1 MSEVRAQIIPAAS
14 NGPRTRHDAPH
25 GLEID
30 FGGDQ
35 FPVSG
40 PAPRLSWKPVADAAS
55 YEVEADIDG
64 IMHRFTATRHRNVAW
79 PWPPL
84 TSRQA
89 VRWRVRRHDGDDG
102 GVGNGPWSAWAAF
115 EAGLFDEDWS
125 AAWVSP
131 RESEDAGYGERPAPE
146 LSVEFDLSEEVVRAR
161 LYATAL
167 GLYTAHVNGRRAG
180 GAELLPGSTSY
191 DATLYAQASDVAD
204 ALEPGSNRLSIELS
218 DGWYRGQV
226 GAFRLPA
233 GWGTTTAAR
242 AELHLDLADGSTRVI
257 RTDGTWMS
265 RRSHV
270 VAADLMAG
278 QTTDLSAPADAQ
290 QPVVVAAV
298 DAPRVDWSPA
308 PPVRVVESRSP
319 VGVTQIRPGT
329 WVADFGQN
337 ASGWL
342 RLTDLGP
349 HGTRTT
355 IDYGEF
361 VGATGDLD
369 TRHLD
374 SHKPGEPTFEFVQR
388 DVVIAG
394 AAGDT
399 FEPRH
404 TVHGFQYAR
413 ITREG
418 APLDPA
424 SLAMQVVHTDLRRT
438 GTFACSDPDLDRL
451 HDVVDWSFRGN
462 AVDVPTDCPTRERL
476 AWTGDYQVFASTAT
490 RLYDVLGFSRKWLRS
505 VRDDQLDD
513 GRIANFSP
521 DGRRIKH
528 HLDDQFAMMTGS
540 AGWGDAIVSVPWQ
553 LYEAYGD
560 DEVLRENWSA
570 MERWV
575 GWALE
580 KARTVRHPARVE
592 ASPEPAPFEQYL
604 WDGTF
609 HWGEWTEPQALDADG
624 ARIDPVK
631 SNPMAWFMADK
642 GEVGTA
648 YLFSSTRTLART
660 AEVLGRADDA
670 ARYAALAE
678 DIRDAWVQAYLHA
691 DGTTRTD
698 TQAAY
703 TRALAFDLIPAE
715 LRPAALDRLIELIR
729 AAGTHLGTGFLAT
742 GFLLPVLAD
751 AGRADVAYELLL
763 QRTSPSWL
771 TMLDRGATTVW
782 EDWDGIDEHGDARE
796 SLNHYSKGTV
806 ARFLHTHTLGLRQCD
821 DSVAWQ
827 SFVVEPVPGPGLTWA
842 EGSLDTPNGLIR
854 VRWEIVRDA
863 SDATG
868 SPGRMSISADVP
880 VGSRARLVFPDGS
893 SRDVGPGSV
902 TAEATLR
909 PDIPLSPSS
918 TPALSL
924 EGAS

>member
-1 MSEVRAQIIPAAS
+1 MSEERVHLNDAGSDASGIP
-14 NGPRTRHDAPH
+14 DAPRD
-25 GLEID
+25 LAID
-30 FGGDQ
+30 VGGDQ
-35 FPVSG
+35 FAVSG
-40 PAPRLSWKPVADAAS
+40 PTPRLSWKPVSDVAS
-55 YEVEADIDG
+55 YDVEADIDG
-64 IMHRFTATRHRNVAW
+64 SRHLFTTARYRHVAW

-84 TSRQA
+84 ASRQS
-89 VRWRVRRHDGDDG
+89 VRWRVRPHGP
-102 GVGNGPWSAWAAF
+102 VGSWSTWAAF
-115 EAGLFDEDWS
+115 EAGLFDEEWS
-125 AAWVSP
+125 AAWISP
-131 RESEDAGYGERPAPE
+131 RESVDAGPGERPAYD
-146 LSVEFDLSEEVVRAR
+146 LSVEFEVPAGVVRAR

-167 GLYTAHVNGRRAG
+167 GVYTAHVNGHRAG

-191 DATLYAQASDVAD
+191 DRTLYAQASDVAA
-204 ALEPGSNRLSIELS
+204 ALTPGINRLSIELS

-233 GWGTTTAAR
+233 AWGTTTAAR
-242 AELHLDLADGSTRVI
+242 AELHLDLADGSTRII
-257 RTDGTWMS
+257 RTDGDWLS
-265 RRSHV
+265 RRSHT

-278 QTTDLSAPADAQ
+278 QTTNLSAPADAP
-290 QPVVVAAV
+290 QPVVLAAV
-298 DAPRVDWSPA
+298 EAPRIEWSPA
-308 PPVRVVESRSP
+308 PPVRVVESRPPLS
-319 VGVTQIRPGT
+319 VTQTAPDT
-329 WVADFGQN
+329 WVVDVGQN

-349 HGTRTT
+349 AGTRTT
-355 IDYGEF
+355 IDYGEY
-361 VGATGDLD
+361 VDAAGDLD
-369 TRHLD
+369 TSHLD
-374 SHKPGEPTFEFVQR
+374 AQKPGEPKQEFVQR
-388 DVVIAG
+388 DVVVAG
-394 AAGDT
+394 PAGDV

-418 APLDPA
+418 APLGA
-424 SLAMQVVHTDLRRT
+424 RSLTMQIVHTDLRRT
-438 GTFACSDPDLDRL
+438 GAFACSDPDLNRL
-451 HDVVDWSFRGN
+451 HDIVDWSFRGN

-476 AWTGDYQVFASTAT
+476 AWTGDYQVFVSTAT
-490 RLYDVLGFSRKWLRS
+490 RLYDVLGFSRKWLQS

-540 AGWGDAIVSVPWQ
+540 AGWGDAIVSVPWH

-560 DEVLRENWSA
+560 EQVLSENWSA
-570 MERWV
+570 MQRWV
-575 GWALE
+575 EWALD

-609 HWGEWTEPQALDADG
+609 HWGEWTEPQARDADG

-648 YLFSSTRTLART
+648 YLYSSTRTLARA
-660 AEVLGRADDA
+660 AEVLGRSDDA
-670 ARYAALAE
+670 VRYAALAD
-678 DIRDAWVQAYLHA
+678 DIRDAWRSAYLNA

-703 TRALAFDLIPAE
+703 TRALAFDLIPDE
-715 LRPAALDRLIELIR
+715 LRSAALDRLVDLIR

-751 AGRADVAYELLL
+751 AGRADVAYELLF

-782 EDWDGIDEHGDARE
+782 EDWDGIDENGDAHE

-806 ARFLHTHTLGLRQCD
+806 ARFLHSHTLGLRQAD
-821 DSVAWQ
+821 DSVAWE
-827 SFVVEPVPGPGLTWA
+827 SFVVEPVPGGGLTWA

-854 VRWEIVRDA
+854 VRWEITAGSSRVDDA
-863 SDATG
+863 SA
-868 SPGRMSISADVP
+868 RMTISADVP
-880 VGSRARLVFPDGS
+880 PGSRARLVFPDGS

-902 TAEATLR
+902 TAEAPLR
-909 PDIPLSPSS
+909 PDILAPLSPA
-918 TPALSL
+918 PALSF